1 MESCVEWTIVCAYKN
16 KQPASLL
23 QTSTLKKHH
32 LAFHRATH
40 VEATD
45 RQDGRHRTRSSR
57 HVREKRAGKTQR
69 YIGKNLDKASAR
81 WGKKGKIGQLVYN
94 KKDSCYSFLTHS
106 PDKAA

>member
-1 MESCVEWTIVCAYKN
+1 MESCVDWTIVCAYKN

-40 VEATD
+40 AEATG

-57 HVREKRAGKTQR
+57 HVREKRAGKTRR

-81 WGKKGKIGQLVYN
+81 WGKKAKSANSFII
-94 KKDSCYSFLTHS
+94 KKTRATASSHTRRIRRN
-106 PDKAA
+106 